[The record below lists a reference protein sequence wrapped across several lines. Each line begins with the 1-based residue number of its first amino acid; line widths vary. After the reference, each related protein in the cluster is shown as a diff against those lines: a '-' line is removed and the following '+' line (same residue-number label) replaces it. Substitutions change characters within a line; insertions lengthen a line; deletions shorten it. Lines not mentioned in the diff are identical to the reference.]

1 MSEIQT
7 NTLPMPFYVVAKILE
22 PGDIIRYLGGEYR
35 VTKITDTRV
44 LLQREN
50 PNGSP
55 SDGFLRIGI
64 NSHEKLLWVDNIKE
78 RKKRKMEAKRRN
90 H

>member
-1 MSEIQT
+1 
-7 NTLPMPFYVVAKILE
+7 
-22 PGDIIRYLGGEYR
+22 
-35 VTKITDTRV
+35 
-44 LLQREN
+44 LQREN

-78 RKKRKMEAKRRN
+78 RKKRKLEAKRIN